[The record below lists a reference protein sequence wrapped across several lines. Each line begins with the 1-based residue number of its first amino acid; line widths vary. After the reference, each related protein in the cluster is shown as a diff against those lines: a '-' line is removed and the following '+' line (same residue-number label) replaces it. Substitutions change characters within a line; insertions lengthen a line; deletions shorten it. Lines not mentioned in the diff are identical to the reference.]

1 MSDTMIYKAPGLTI
15 WSDGRELKVKIGE
28 HFSAFHLDGH
38 GTGSA
43 IRSIDRVVADLKA
56 AQEVLA
62 EFMGAQRS

>member
-1 MSDTMIYKAPGLTI
+1 MSDTTIYKAPGLTI